1 MPMMMIQVEETLL
14 AMSQT
19 VRMSGRYSNQSEGTN
34 PQHAQYSTVQA
45 AGAYL
50 HSAVTDIAAVMLL
63 EVPLDQISS

>member
-19 VRMSGRYSNQSEGTN
+19 VRISGGYSDQSEGTN

-45 AGAYL
+45 AGAYTAL
-50 HSAVTDIAAVMLL
+50 
-63 EVPLDQISS
+63 

>member
-1 MPMMMIQVEETLL
+1 MMMIQVEETLL

-19 VRMSGRYSNQSEGTN
+19 VRMSGRYSDQSEGIS
-34 PQHAQYSTVQA
+34 PQHAQYSILEA

-50 HSAVTDIAAVMLL
+50 HSAVTDIASVMLL